1 MDNIELIEAL
11 TKRMDAME
19 KVINEFTN
27 GYKES
32 EDQYNRSEFR
42 KRNADKLGKY
52 SDEFKYWEG
61 DDFDIF
67 DKSYDEF
74 HSDDFKDWSEEDY
87 INKLIDV
94 LEAQLK
100 KNKEHYADKKEE
112 AEPEAEAEPEVTAIS
127 IEAEPE
133 NEKED
138 AEKAEAEK
146 EDDSDEEMAEFEAYA
161 KAHPEEGAKYR

>member
-1 MDNIELIEAL
+1 MDNELIEAL
-11 TKRMDAME
+11 TKRIDAME

-32 EDQYNRSEFR
+32 EDKYNRSEFR

-94 LEAQLK
+94 LEEQLK
-100 KNKEHYADKKEE
+100 KNKEHYADKKEPE
-112 AEPEAEAEPEVTAIS
+112 ATVVSIEAEAEPKS
-127 IEAEPE
+127 
-133 NEKED
+133 ED
-138 AEKAEAEK
+138 ETKAEAEEEK
-146 EDDSDEEMAEFEAYA
+146 EVDTETDADELAEFEDYM
-161 KAHPEEGAKYR
+161 KAHPEEGKKYR

>member
-1 MDNIELIEAL
+1 MDNELIEAL

-32 EDQYNRSEFR
+32 EDKYNRSEFR

-112 AEPEAEAEPEVTAIS
+112 AEPEVTAIS

-133 NEKED
+133 KED
-138 AEKAEAEK
+138 EEKAEAEAEAEK
-146 EDDSDEEMAEFEAYA
+146 EDDSDDEMAEFEAYA
-161 KAHPEEGAKYR
+161 KAHPEEGKKYR

>member
-1 MDNIELIEAL
+1 MDNDLLEAL
-11 TKRMDAME
+11 TKRIDAME
-19 KVINEFTN
+19 KVINEFTD

-32 EDQYNRSEFR
+32 EDKYNRSEFR

-94 LEAQLK
+94 LEEQLK
-100 KNKEHYADKKEE
+100 KNKEHYADKKDVEPE
-112 AEPEAEAEPEVTAIS
+112 ATVVSIEAEAEPKPSEDEKS
-127 IEAEPE
+127 EEEGE
-133 NEKED
+133 NEADTEETD
-138 AEKAEAEK
+138 N
-146 EDDSDEEMAEFEAYA
+146 DELAEFEEYMA
-161 KAHPEEGAKYR
+161 KHPEEGKKYR

>member
-1 MDNIELIEAL
+1 MDNDLLEAL
-11 TKRMDAME
+11 TKRIDAME
-19 KVINEFTN
+19 KVINEFTD

-32 EDQYNRSEFR
+32 EDKYNRSEFR

-94 LEAQLK
+94 LEEQLK
-100 KNKEHYADKKEE
+100 KNKEHYADKTE
-112 AEPEAEAEPEVTAIS
+112 AEPEAAVVS
-127 IEAEPE
+127 IEAEAEPKSSEDEKSEEEGE
-133 NEKED
+133 NEADTEETD
-138 AEKAEAEK
+138 N
-146 EDDSDEEMAEFEAYA
+146 DELAEFEAYMA
-161 KAHPEEGAKYR
+161 KHPEEGKKYR